1 MQITLDILQDKY
13 REALIEQNQIAFQK
27 AFTEEFGESDEMI
40 LPKEDVEKTLDN
52 ENSEAYRILD
62 KGIWVGGIVLTINK
76 ITHHNSLD
84 ILYIN
89 PNAHN
94 KGIGTKVWTLIE
106 QTYPETEVWET
117 HTPYF
122 EKSNIHFYVNKCG
135 FHIVEFFN
143 RYHPE
148 PDMPTSNFDGL
159 DYSFRFEKT
168 MYGN

>member
-52 ENSEAYRILD
+52 ENSVAYRILD

-76 ITHHNSLD
+76 IIHHNSLD

-94 KGIGTKVWTLIE
+94 KGIGTKV
-106 QTYPETEVWET
+106 
-117 HTPYF
+117 
-122 EKSNIHFYVNKCG
+122 
-135 FHIVEFFN
+135 
-143 RYHPE
+143 
-148 PDMPTSNFDGL
+148 
-159 DYSFRFEKT
+159 
-168 MYGN
+168 